1 MLDLATLPL
10 SLHKETAGSGLSR
23 LDILR
28 AKYSTTNTTTGFL
41 PEITGGLPGEQSQSV
56 PDDSYS

>member
-28 AKYSTTNTTTGFL
+28 ATKVFL
-41 PEITGGLPGEQSQSV
+41 KLV
-56 PDDSYS
+56 R

>member
-28 AKYSTTNTTTGFL
+28 AKYAANNIDKKQKYL
-41 PEITGGLPGEQSQSV
+41 
-56 PDDSYS
+56 

>member
-28 AKYSTTNTTTGFL
+28 TY
-41 PEITGGLPGEQSQSV
+41 P
-56 PDDSYS
+56 